1 MKDEREERNLT
12 MRTTASEKEILQKC
26 KFLLKFLRIFKFCK
40 NKKNP
45 EKDIKK
51 T

>member
-1 MKDEREERNLT
+1 MKDERNLT

-40 NKKNP
+40 NKKN
-45 EKDIKK
+45 EKNDIKK